1 MSPITPGQRL
11 YSAASTAE
19 VIVVKAAS
27 VDLICAGQP
36 MQATRPETAPAA
48 GSDAPVLIGKRYTDE
63 ESGLLVLCT
72 KGGSGPLLVD
82 GRVMNEQ
89 QTQALPSSD

>member
-1 MSPITPGQRL
+1 MSTFTPGQRL

-19 VIVVKAAS
+19 VIVVKAAT
-27 VDLICAGQP
+27 VDLNCAGES
-36 MQATRPETAPAA
+36 MLAARPEAASAA
-48 GSDAPVLIGKRYTDE
+48 GTEAPVLVGKRYTDE

-72 KGGSGPLLVD
+72 KGGAGPLMAD
-82 GRVMNEQ
+82 GRVMNEL